1 MSFLHRRELSE
12 IIGFMTIAE
21 GSRSSGAKKK
31 AWVQMKLHNAL
42 GEETYER
49 YEPVFSELIDLLKK
63 AADDPEVLKNIKK
76 KDNFCC

>member
-1 MSFLHRRELSE
+1 
-12 IIGFMTIAE
+12 
-21 GSRSSGAKKK
+21 
-31 AWVQMKLHNAL
+31 MKLHNAL

-63 AADDPEVLKNIKK
+63 AADDPTILKNIKK